1 MKILIT
7 GANGYIGKSLYN
19 ALKDNHEVA
28 TITRDKCDLTN
39 SDDVDFYFLD
49 VYFDVIIHCAISGA
63 TNPRE
68 MNWNIMDNNLKMY
81 YNLLRNKN
89 SFNKLINLG
98 SGAEI
103 YISDTPYGLSKKV
116 INNSIT
122 TKDNFYNIRIFGVF
136 DENES
141 NTRFIKSNILRYIK
155 KETINIYQVKFMDFF
170 YMQDLIKV
178 VEYYINEENPSKEFD
193 CVYSKTSYSLFG
205 LANLINK
212 LDNYK
217 VDIINEGEN
226 GDDYI
231 SEYRSE
237 LPIELIG
244 LEQGIKQVY
253 NKLKNEH

>member
-1 MKILIT
+1 
-7 GANGYIGKSLYN
+7 
-19 ALKDNHEVA
+19 
-28 TITRDKCDLTN
+28 
-39 SDDVDFYFLD
+39 
-49 VYFDVIIHCAISGA
+49 
-63 TNPRE
+63 
-68 MNWNIMDNNLKMY
+68 
-81 YNLLRNKN
+81 
-89 SFNKLINLG
+89 
-98 SGAEI
+98 
-103 YISDTPYGLSKKV
+103 
-116 INNSIT
+116 
-122 TKDNFYNIRIFGVF
+122 
-136 DENES
+136 
-141 NTRFIKSNILRYIK
+141 
-155 KETINIYQVKFMDFF
+155 
-170 YMQDLIKV
+170 MQDLIKV

-193 CVYSKTSYSLFG
+193 CVYSKTSYTLFG